1 MAGIEYEY
9 RPVDWD
15 LATGNWELTARL
27 EPSGKGACH
36 GVRAGGEVGG
46 ADGGTV
52 GPIA

>member
-27 EPSGKGACH
+27 EPSGKGLAT
-36 GVRAGGEVGG
+36 GLGAG
-46 ADGGTV
+46 AK
-52 GPIA
+52 